1 MSTCTATA
9 ARSYSPH
16 HHRHRI
22 SRICS
27 SSLSVGDRSAVE
39 LHRQFSFPFP
49 VHSSPRPEDMDT
61 AAVPSLYPLHR
72 CKTLHLVRHGQG
84 FHNVVGEKDF
94 KAYMSEEFFDASL
107 TPLGWEQV
115 ANLRKHIDAS
125 GLASK
130 IDLVITSPLL
140 RTIQTAVGVFGG
152 EEYVD
157 GVQAP
162 PLMVPNAGSSNHAA
176 ISSLSCPPFI
186 AVELCR
192 EHLGVHPCD
201 RRRKISD
208 YQTLFPAID
217 FSLIENDE
225 DILWKPDIREPI
237 DEVANRGKKFINW
250 LWTRKEK
257 EIAVVTHSG
266 FLVHTLRMFGNDCD
280 PIVKE
285 EISRPFGN
293 CELRSLVVV
302 DRHGSLSR
310 YQSTNFPGKIPRG
323 PDVPSDFA
331 HMDKGDEDGKF

>member
-1 MSTCTATA
+1 
-9 ARSYSPH
+9 
-16 HHRHRI
+16 
-22 SRICS
+22 
-27 SSLSVGDRSAVE
+27 
-39 LHRQFSFPFP
+39 
-49 VHSSPRPEDMDT
+49 MDT

-84 FHNVVGEKDF
+84 FHNVAGEKDF
-94 KAYMSEEFFDASL
+94 KAYMSEEFFDANL

-115 ANLRKHIDAS
+115 DNLRKHIRTS
-125 GLASK
+125 GLVSK

-162 PLMVPNAGSSNHAA
+162 PLMVSNAGNSNHAA
-176 ISSLSCPPFI
+176 ISSLSCPPFV

-201 RRRKISD
+201 RRQKISD
-208 YQTLFPAID
+208 YQALFPAID
-217 FSLIENDE
+217 FSLIENDD
-225 DILWKPDIREPI
+225 DILWKPDIREPTE
-237 DEVANRGKKFINW
+237 EVANRGKKFINW

-285 EISRPFGN
+285 EISRPFAN

-302 DRHGSLSR
+302 DRHGSLSGYR
-310 YQSTNFPGKIPRG
+310 STNFPGKIPRG

-331 HMDKGDEDGKF
+331 HMDKAEDGKF

>member
-1 MSTCTATA
+1 
-9 ARSYSPH
+9 
-16 HHRHRI
+16 
-22 SRICS
+22 
-27 SSLSVGDRSAVE
+27 
-39 LHRQFSFPFP
+39 
-49 VHSSPRPEDMDT
+49 MDT

-72 CKTLHLVRHGQG
+72 CKTLHL
-84 FHNVVGEKDF
+84 
-94 KAYMSEEFFDASL
+94 
-107 TPLGWEQV
+107 V

-237 DEVANRGKKFINW
+237 DEVANRGKKFIN
-250 LWTRKEK
+250 
-257 EIAVVTHSG
+257 
-266 FLVHTLRMFGNDCD
+266 C
-280 PIVKE
+280 
-285 EISRPFGN
+285 
-293 CELRSLVVV
+293 
-302 DRHGSLSR
+302 GSLSR